1 MFSFLLQRSDKITR
15 KKIIT
20 LAIPIMIN
28 GIVQQVQILTDCAF
42 LGHINSDFF
51 SAVGNVFFPFFLCMG
66 QLWVLPTGTTVLIAQ
81 SIGAGKTQNGR
92 SIAESSLKFNS
103 LISVLFFL
111 IWFLFSQPI
120 LLAIGV
126 KEPIL
131 SPALDYVNILCF
143 LFLTMGIDVTA
154 SGIMHGVGIS
164 KPLMHIGIM
173 RSLLNIILDWIMI
186 YGKFGFPAMGIKG
199 AALATVISN
208 LAGIPVILFIVFK
221 AGHLPFKL
229 CFRSTF
235 FASWKN
241 YLPALKLSLPSSGEE
256 LLWHG
261 GNLILVWMLNTIGK
275 QAAGIYSLIMQI
287 ESTPVFLYIGIAK
300 AAQTLVG
307 NRTGEGNNTLAIQDG
322 LQCLR
327 YTLYLCLAFVILFI
341 FTPAPIL
348 RIFTRDTDLIN
359 TVVPFLMIAGIYLLP
374 KAVNIT
380 IGHGIRGYGDTR
392 WMLFTQI
399 FGFVFITSAAAFIM
413 FRLKSGILGL
423 FIAIGLDESIRAIV
437 NFTRFFKG
445 HKGKR
450 PFSIDDSQIECP
462 ALTSK
467 VP

>member
-1 MFSFLLQRSDKITR
+1 MNSIFLQRSDKKTR

-28 GIVQQVQILTDCAF
+28 GIVQQLQILTDCAF

-66 QLWVLPTGTTVLIAQ
+66 QLWVLPTGTTILIAQ

-92 SIAESSLKFNS
+92 PVAEASFKFNT
-103 LISVLFFL
+103 LISIFFFL
-111 IWFLFSQPI
+111 LWFLFSKPI
-120 LLAIGV
+120 LLAMGV

-131 SPALDYVNILCF
+131 TPALDYVNILSF
-143 LFLTMGIDVTA
+143 LLLTMGIDVTA
-154 SGIMHGVGIS
+154 SGVMHGVGIS
-164 KPLMHIGIM
+164 KPLMHIGIV

-208 LAGIPVILFIVFK
+208 LVGIPVILFIVFK

-229 CFRSTF
+229 SFRGTLC
-235 FASWKN
+235 APWKN
-241 YLPALKLSLPSSGEE
+241 YFPALKLSLPAAGED

-261 GNLILVWMLNTIGK
+261 GNLILVRMLNVIGSHG
-275 QAAGIYSLIMQI
+275 AGIFTLIMQI

-307 NRTGEGNNTLAIQDG
+307 NRTGEGNVPLAIRDG

-327 YTLYLCLAFVILFI
+327 YTLYLCLFFVVLLLVSPF
-341 FTPAPIL
+341 PIL
-348 RIFTRDTDLIN
+348 RIFTSDTQLIN
-359 TVVPFLMIAGIYLLP
+359 TSVPFLMIAGAYLLP

-392 WMLFTQI
+392 WMLYTQI
-399 FGFVFITSAAAFIM
+399 FGFLYIITAAAFTI
-413 FRLKSGILGL
+413 FSLKLGVLGL
-423 FIAIGLDESIRAIV
+423 FIAIGSDELIRGII
-437 NFTRFFKG
+437 NFVRFLQGPRQTKLYLV
-445 HKGKR
+445 
-450 PFSIDDSQIECP
+450 DDDQNECTV
-462 ALTSK
+462 LT
-467 VP
+467 